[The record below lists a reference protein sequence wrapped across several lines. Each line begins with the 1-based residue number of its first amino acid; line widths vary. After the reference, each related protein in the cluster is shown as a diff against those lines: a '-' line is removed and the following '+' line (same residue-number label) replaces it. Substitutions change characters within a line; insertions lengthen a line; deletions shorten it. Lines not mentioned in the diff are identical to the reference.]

1 MGSSLEGSEM
11 NIIYEDVRNGAYLG
25 LYDPDMSNEE
35 VIFASG
41 AFIEAGTVMGQ
52 ITASEKYIPLNPAAS
67 DGSQTP
73 AGISFATVDA
83 TDADQRA
90 VITARLCTVKA
101 SELLWP
107 DAITDEQKKE
117 AIQSLEDKNNI
128 LLR

>member
-1 MGSSLEGSEM
+1 MT

-25 LYDPDMSNEE
+25 PYDPDMSNEE
-35 VIFASG
+35 VVFASG
-41 AFIEAGTVMGQ
+41 AFIEAGTVMGKV
-52 ITASEKYIPLNPAAS
+52 TETEKYIPLNPAAS

-83 TDADQRA
+83 TEADQRA

-107 DAITDEQKKE
+107 DTIIDQEKMA
-117 AIQSLEDKNNI
+117 AIQSLEDNNQNYVTM
-128 LLR
+128 R

>member
-1 MGSSLEGSEM
+1 MT
-11 NIIYEDVRNGAYLG
+11 NIIYDDVRNGAYLG
-25 LYDPDMSNEE
+25 PYDPDMSNEE
-35 VIFASG
+35 VVFASG
-41 AFIEAGTVMGQ
+41 AFIEAGTVMGK
-52 ITASEKYIPLNPAAS
+52 ITATEHYVPLNPAAS

-83 TDADQRA
+83 SEADQRA

-117 AIQSLEDKNNI
+117 AIQSLEDHNNI

>member
-1 MGSSLEGSEM
+1 MT
-11 NIIYEDVRNGAYLG
+11 NIIYDDVRNGAYLG
-25 LYDPDMSNEE
+25 PYDPDMSNEE
-35 VIFASG
+35 VVFASG
-41 AFIEAGTVMGQ
+41 AFIEAGTVMGKV
-52 ITASEKYIPLNPAAS
+52 TETEKYVPLDPAAS

-83 TDADQRA
+83 TEADQRA

-107 DAITDEQKKE
+107 DTILDQEKMA
-117 AIQSLEDKNNI
+117 AIQSLEDNNKI

>member
-1 MGSSLEGSEM
+1 MT
-11 NIIYEDVRNGAYLG
+11 NIIYDDVRNGAYLG
-25 LYDPDMSNEE
+25 PYDPDMSNEE
-35 VIFASG
+35 VVFASG
-41 AFIEAGTVMGQ
+41 AFIEAGTVMGK
-52 ITASEKYIPLNPAAS
+52 ITATEKYIPLNPAAS

-83 TDADQRA
+83 TGADQRA

-107 DAITDEQKKE
+107 DAITDEQKKA
-117 AIQSLEDKNNI
+117 AIQSFEDKNNI

>member
-1 MGSSLEGSEM
+1 M
-11 NIIYEDVRNGAYLG
+11 NNQVFYEDVRNGAYLG
-25 LYDPDMSNEE
+25 RYDTDMSNEE

-41 AFIEAGTVMGQ
+41 AFVEAGTVMGKV
-52 ITASEKYIPLNPAAS
+52 TATEKYTPLNPAAT

-83 TDADQRA
+83 TGADQRA

-107 DAITDEQKKE
+107 DAITDEQKNA
-117 AIQSLEDKNNI
+117 AIQSFEDKNNI